1 MKQDKKVERVT
12 LRDIAV
18 KTGYSVNTVSHA
30 LKDQPDI
37 SDKTKRLIQKTA
49 QEMGYIRNASAVFLR
64 SGVSKSIAIVLGDIS
79 NPLFA
84 IMVKGLEVRLKEKGY
99 ASFVINTEEDKVTE
113 RRALE
118 MALEKNVDGIILC
131 PSPEG
136 RDNVAFLQQRGI
148 PFVLLGRYFRD
159 MDTSAVL
166 YDDQRCGYLATRHL
180 LLEGHR
186 KILFI
191 NGPHSVSSARERL
204 NGYYEALTESGVEQP
219 QVATVTLAPD
229 QRLEQ
234 IRRALFEGNDYTAV
248 VAFSDMIA
256 LEVISLLQ
264 EAHISVPGDIS
275 VVGFDNIQ
283 SNYVLPTQLTT
294 VSSSKLLMVKKS
306 VELLMDQ
313 IQRQQKEPVR
323 LVLPAEIKIR
333 ETTKTRE

>member
-1 MKQDKKVERVT
+1 MQQEKTRRVT
-12 LRDIAV
+12 LRDIAA
-18 KTGYSVNTVSHA
+18 KTGFSVNTVSHA

-37 SDKTKRLIQKTA
+37 SDKTKQLIRKTA
-49 QEMGYIRNASAVFLR
+49 QEMGYIRNSSAVFLR
-64 SGVSKSIAIVLGDIS
+64 SGVSKSIAIVLGDLS

-99 ASFVINTEEDKVTE
+99 VSFVINTEEDKATE
-113 RRALE
+113 RMALE

-131 PSPEG
+131 PSPDG
-136 RDNVAFLQQRGI
+136 RENVAFLQQQGV
-148 PFVLLGRYFRD
+148 PFVLHGRYFRD

-180 LLEGHR
+180 LQEGHR

-191 NGPHSVSSARERL
+191 NAPLSVSSAQERL
-204 NGYYEALTESGVEQP
+204 NGYYEALSEFGAGQA
-219 QVATVTLAPD
+219 QVATVTLSPG

-234 IRRALFEGNDYTAV
+234 IRHALFEEYDYTAV

-264 EAHISVPGDIS
+264 EQQISVPGDIS

-283 SNYVLPTQLTT
+283 SNYLLPTQLTT
-294 VSSSKLLMVKKS
+294 VSSSKSLMVRKS
-306 VELLMDQ
+306 VELLIDQ
-313 IQRQQKEPVR
+313 IQRHHKDSIR

-333 ETTKTRE
+333 ETTKTKA

>member
-1 MKQDKKVERVT
+1 MQQEKTRRVT
-12 LRDIAV
+12 LRDIAA
-18 KTGYSVNTVSHA
+18 KTGFSVNTVSHA

-37 SDKTKRLIQKTA
+37 SDKTKQLIRKTA
-49 QEMGYIRNASAVFLR
+49 QEMGYIRNSSAVFLR
-64 SGVSKSIAIVLGDIS
+64 SGVSKSIAIVLGDLS

-99 ASFVINTEEDKVTE
+99 VSFVINTEEDKATE
-113 RRALE
+113 RMALE

-131 PSPEG
+131 PSPDG
-136 RDNVAFLQQRGI
+136 RENVAFLQQQGV
-148 PFVLLGRYFRD
+148 PFVLHGRYFRD

-180 LLEGHR
+180 LQEGHR

-191 NGPHSVSSARERL
+191 NAPLSVSSAQERL
-204 NGYYEALTESGVEQP
+204 NGYYEALSEFGAGQA
-219 QVATVTLAPD
+219 QVATVTLSPG

-234 IRRALFEGNDYTAV
+234 IRHALFEEYDYTAV

-264 EAHISVPGDIS
+264 EQQISVPGDIS
-275 VVGFDNIQ
+275 VVGFDNLQ
-283 SNYVLPTQLTT
+283 SNYLLPTQLTT
-294 VSSSKLLMVKKS
+294 VSSSKSLMVRKS
-306 VELLMDQ
+306 VELLIDQ
-313 IQRQQKEPVR
+313 IQRHHKDSIR

-333 ETTKTRE
+333 ETTKTKA

>member
-1 MKQDKKVERVT
+1 MELDKKKKRVT
-12 LRDIAV
+12 LRDIAAE
-18 KTGYSVNTVSHA
+18 TGFSVNTVSHA

-49 QEMGYIRNASAVFLR
+49 QKMGYIRNSSAVFLR
-64 SGVSKSIAIVLGDIS
+64 SGISKSIAIVLGDLS

-99 ASFVINTEEDKVTE
+99 VSFVINTEENKETE

-131 PSPEG
+131 PSPKG
-136 RDNVAFLQQRGI
+136 RENVAFLLQCGV
-148 PFVLLGRYFRD
+148 PFVLHGRYFRD

-180 LLEGHR
+180 LQEGHR

-191 NGPHSVSSARERL
+191 NAPLSVSSAQERL
-204 NGYYEALTESGVEQP
+204 NGHLEALSEAGIQ
-219 QVATVTLAPD
+219 QVQTATVTLAPD
-229 QRLEQ
+229 QRLGQ
-234 IRRALFEGNDYTAV
+234 LRKALFEEYDYTAV

-264 EAHISVPGDIS
+264 EKHISVPEDVS

-283 SNYVLPTQLTT
+283 SNYLLPTQLTT
-294 VSSSKLLMVKKS
+294 VSSSKSLMVKKS
-306 VELLMDQ
+306 VDLLIDQ
-313 IQRQQKEPVR
+313 IKHRQQEPIR

>member
-1 MKQDKKVERVT
+1 MT
-12 LRDIAV
+12 LRDIAA
-18 KTGYSVNTVSHA
+18 KTGFSVNTVSHA

-37 SDKTKRLIQKTA
+37 SDKTKRLIRKTA
-49 QEMGYIRNASAVFLR
+49 QEMGYIRNSSAVFLR
-64 SGVSKSIAIVLGDIS
+64 SGVSKSIAIVLGDLS

-99 ASFVINTEEDKVTE
+99 VSFVINTEEDKATE
-113 RRALE
+113 RMALE

-131 PSPEG
+131 PSPDG
-136 RDNVAFLQQRGI
+136 RENVAFLQQQGV
-148 PFVLLGRYFRD
+148 PFVLHGRYFRD

-180 LLEGHR
+180 LQEGHR

-191 NGPHSVSSARERL
+191 NAPLSVSSAQERL
-204 NGYYEALTESGVEQP
+204 NGYYEALSEFGVGQA
-219 QVATVTLAPD
+219 QVATVTLSPG

-234 IRRALFEGNDYTAV
+234 IRHALFEEYDYTAV

-264 EAHISVPGDIS
+264 EQQISVPGDIS

-283 SNYVLPTQLTT
+283 SNYLLPTQLTT
-294 VSSSKLLMVKKS
+294 VSSSKSLMVRKS
-306 VELLMDQ
+306 VELLIDQ
-313 IQRQQKEPVR
+313 IQRHHKDSIR

-333 ETTKTRE
+333 ETTKTKA